1 MRVGINAHLLSFSG
15 SYRQAGLSRYI
26 DELLFQLPAVAPDL
40 QFTGFTGNEALPEAV
55 QARRPKNL
63 TLARSRFPTQRA
75 PVRIA
80 WEQLVLP
87 GAALRHKLD
96 LLHCPVNVRPVL
108 SACPTV
114 VTIHDLVFLRSPE
127 SFHPAKRRYL
137 SAMTGWSARHAAHVI
152 AVSESTRRDVID
164 LLGVRPGKVT
174 TVHNGVG
181 EQFRPVSEAER
192 QAFRAQQGITGRM
205 LLYVGTLEPR
215 KNLPM
220 LIRAFA
226 ALAEDPD
233 MQDVKLYVGGSKGW
247 YYDEIFS
254 TAERLGLT
262 QSGRVIFLGRVPDEQ
277 LPLWYNVAT
286 AVAYPSLYEGF
297 GLPALEA
304 MSCGTPVL
312 ASNTSALPEVVGGG
326 GLLLDPGDETAWL
339 GAMQRVLSNGE
350 LRAELAA
357 MAREQASRFSWDR
370 SARETVAVYRRVLQK
385 RAQRRSGQAG
395 AR

>member
-40 QFTGFTGNEALPEAV
+40 QFIGFTGNEVLPEAA

-63 TLARSRFPTQRA
+63 TLVRSRFPTQRA
-75 PVRIA
+75 LVRIA

-108 SACPTV
+108 SPCPTV

-181 EQFRPVSEAER
+181 EQFRPVAEAER
-192 QAFRAQQGITGRM
+192 EAFRAQQGITGRM

-220 LIRAFA
+220 LTRAFA
-226 ALAEDPD
+226 TLAENPAL
-233 MQDVKLYVGGSKGW
+233 QDVKLYVGGSKGW
-247 YYDEIFS
+247 YYDEIFA

-262 QSGRVIFLGRVPDEQ
+262 QSGRVTFLGRVPDEQ

-286 AVAYPSLYEGF
+286 VVAYPSLYEGF

-339 GAMQRVLSNGE
+339 GAMQQVLANGE
-350 LRAELAA
+350 LRAELATR
-357 MAREQASRFSWDR
+357 AREQASRFSWDR

-385 RAQRRSGQAG
+385 RAQRLSGQAG